1 MISRYTR
8 ERMRLLWSEENK
20 YKTWLRVELA
30 ICEAL
35 QKQGIITAK
44 DLKNIQEKTSCDI
57 DDIAHEEKKSK
68 HDVAAFVSVISKKL
82 GPEGRFIHY
91 GVTSS
96 DVLDTSLALLLKE
109 SLESILEDT
118 ENLLSVLKNKAF
130 QFKDT
135 LMVGRSHGI
144 HAEPTTFGLKCA
156 LWFEEM
162 KRNRD
167 RMQRALENISYGKI
181 SGAVGTY
188 AHLSSKIEEY
198 VCQKL
203 GLKPD
208 PITTQII
215 QRDRHAEYFTTLAI
229 LASSIEKIAVEIRH
243 LQRTEVGEVEESF
256 SSGQKGSSS
265 MPHKKNPIL
274 SENISG
280 LARLVRAYAMT
291 SLENIPLWHERDIS
305 HSSVERIIAPDATE
319 LIDFMLSRLTS
330 IIENLIVNK
339 NQMFENLNRTKGLI
353 YSQKILLNLIQ
364 KGLMRDEAYELVQR
378 NTLKASQTGESF
390 EVIVLKD
397 ADIRKKLNEK
407 EIHEAFDPQTYIK
420 EVDQT
425 FRRVFDS

>member
-8 ERMRLLWSEENK
+8 ERMRLLWSEANK

-35 QKQGIITAK
+35 QKQGIISAK

-57 DDIAHEEKKSK
+57 DEIVEEEKKSK
-68 HDVAAFVSVISKKL
+68 HDVAAFVTVISRKL
-82 GPEGRFIHY
+82 GEEGRFIHY

-109 SLESILEDT
+109 CMESLIEDT
-118 ENLLSVLKNKAF
+118 ENLLSVLKNLAL

-156 LWFEEM
+156 LWFGEM

-167 RMQRALENISYGKI
+167 RLQKAQDNISYGKI
-181 SGAVGTY
+181 SGSVGTY

-198 VCQKL
+198 VCHKL
-203 GLKPD
+203 GLKAD

-243 LQRTEVGEVEESF
+243 LQRTEVGEAEESF

-280 LARLVRAYAMT
+280 LARLVRAYAAA
-291 SLENIPLWHERDIS
+291 SLEDIPLWHERDIS
-305 HSSVERIIAPDATE
+305 HSSVERVIAPDATI
-319 LIDFMLSRLTS
+319 LVDFMLSRLT
-330 IIENLIVNK
+330 IILENLVINK
-339 NQMFENLNRTKGLI
+339 NQMLENLNKTKGLI

-364 KGLMRDEAYELVQR
+364 KGFMRDKAYELVQR
-378 NTLKASQTGESF
+378 NALKALQTGEDF
-390 EVIVLKD
+390 EVVILQD
-397 ADIRKKLNEK
+397 PDIRKKLNEK
-407 EIHEAFDPQTYIK
+407 EIHEAFDPRTYIK

-425 FRRVFDS
+425 FRRVFES